1 MAPPGAA
8 DGGGGAGAGGAP
20 GRGAMGIVPRMNV
33 TPGPNSP
40 VKGLAVRGPWALD
53 VVVVDAGRDDEG
65 GVGPEPVIDNLSH

>member
-40 VKGLAVRGPWALD
+40 VKGLAVRGP
-53 VVVVDAGRDDEG
+53 
-65 GVGPEPVIDNLSH
+65 